1 MDLLATTLAVSFLTH
16 LAYLLDVLFCFRNE
30 KRPYSSLASFVQI
43 STHIFKRKKTKG
55 PISKR
60 KIKVILTEVTNI
72 RFTVVGEI
80 EDFRALTFKKMLL
93 E

>member
-1 MDLLATTLAVSFLTH
+1 MDSLATTRAVSFLTH
-16 LAYLLDVLFCFRNE
+16 LSTYLMFCFVLE
-30 KRPYSSLASFVQI
+30 MKKKPYSSLASFVQI

>member
-1 MDLLATTLAVSFLTH
+1 M
-16 LAYLLDVLFCFRNE
+16 FCFVLE
-30 KRPYSSLASFVQI
+30 MKKKPYSSLASFVQI
-43 STHIFKRKKTKG
+43 STHIFKRKKKTKG

>member
-1 MDLLATTLAVSFLTH
+1 MCKYPHTFL
-16 LAYLLDVLFCFRNE
+16 
-30 KRPYSSLASFVQI
+30 KG
-43 STHIFKRKKTKG
+43 KKTKG

-80 EDFRALTFKKMLL
+80 EDFEAEFEKIDANGGGQVSTFF
-93 E
+93 

>member
-1 MDLLATTLAVSFLTH
+1 MCK
-16 LAYLLDVLFCFRNE
+16 Y
-30 KRPYSSLASFVQI
+30 P
-43 STHIFKRKKTKG
+43 HIFKETKG

-60 KIKVILTEVTNI
+60 KIEVILTEVTNI